1 MVGPFSV
8 FTVEI
13 GGGTQL
19 DDNRIEQWFRA
30 YSHDVYRFLVYY
42 TGRKD
47 IDDLVQETFIRA
59 LKAPQQSQIANPKT
73 WLFAIARNVA
83 IDEKRKKKLRN
94 WLPDLF
100 LQHLVSHDKT
110 PEESLELGENKRI
123 LYETINRLKSSYR
136 DVLILRGIKGLS
148 STETAEVLGWSE
160 AKVHIT
166 LHRALKAV
174 QNSKNAPVTEA
185 MTDAFI
191 R

>member
-1 MVGPFSV
+1 M
-8 FTVEI
+8 
-13 GGGTQL
+13 
-19 DDNRIEQWFRA
+19 DDNAGARIEQWFRTH
-30 YSHDVYRFLVYY
+30 SNDVYRFLVYY

-59 LKAPQQSQIANPKT
+59 LRAPQQNEIANPKT

-100 LQHLVSHDKT
+100 LQQLVSRERT
-110 PEESLELGENKRI
+110 PEESLELSENKRI
-123 LYETINRLKSSYR
+123 LYDIINQLKRSYR

-148 STETAEVLGWSE
+148 SKETAEVLGWSE

-166 LHRALKAV
+166 LHRAMKAV
-174 QNSKNAPVTEA
+174 QNSGNAPATEA
-185 MTDAFI
+185 MTNAVT

>member
-1 MVGPFSV
+1 M
-8 FTVEI
+8 
-13 GGGTQL
+13 

-30 YSHDVYRFLVYY
+30 YSNDVYRFLVYY

-59 LKAPQQSQIANPKT
+59 LKAHQHTEIVNPKT

-100 LQHLVSHDKT
+100 LQHLVSRDKT

-123 LYETINRLKSSYR
+123 LYDTINQLKRSYR

-148 STETAEVLGWSE
+148 SAETAEVLGWSE

-174 QNSKNAPVTEA
+174 QNSKNVPVTEA
-185 MTDAFI
+185 MTDAVT